1 MILATK
7 RRCTVLGAGFI
18 GKAVIRNLLLKGND
32 VSVLDRHI
40 CPDEFAGKV
49 TWITADYHEQ
59 HSLRTA
65 LLGASVAFHLVSS
78 TVPGDQH
85 VDVAKEL
92 NENVVGSLH
101 FVDACVAAGIKRI
114 VFASSASVYGIQD
127 CLPINESAPT
137 NPISAHGIHKLTVE
151 KYLLLAHRLHGIEV
165 RVLRIANPYGPDQN
179 LLGRQG
185 FIAIVIGNLLRGTPV
200 PLRDNGSS
208 VRDYIYIDDLA
219 EALVLSGSLDGLPS
233 VINIASGNGYSL
245 QEVVNLMVQLIGHQI
260 VTVPTES
267 RIMDIPSSILDVEL
281 ARTAMSFVPATG
293 LRAGLIKT
301 LRHHGFHIFV
311 EDVI

>member
-1 MILATK
+1 MTLTTK
-7 RRCTVLGAGFI
+7 PHCTVLGAGFI

-40 CPDEFAGKV
+40 CPSEFSGKV
-49 TWITADYHEQ
+49 TWITADYHDQ
-59 HSLRTA
+59 NSLGKV
-65 LLGASVAFHLVSS
+65 LLDASVAYHLVSS

-85 VDVAKEL
+85 IDVTKEL

-114 VFASSASVYGIQD
+114 VFASSSSVYGIQD

-137 NPISAHGIHKLTVE
+137 NPISSHGIHKLTVE
-151 KYLLLAHRLHGIEV
+151 KYLLLAQRLYGIEV
-165 RVLRIANPYGPDQN
+165 RVLRIANPYGPEQN
-179 LLGRQG
+179 VLGRQG

-200 PLRDNGSS
+200 SLRDNGSS
-208 VRDYIYIDDLA
+208 VRDYIYIDDVA

-233 VINIASGNGYSL
+233 VINIASGKGHSL
-245 QEVVNLMVQLIGHQI
+245 QEVLNLMERLIGHQI
-260 VTVPTES
+260 ATVPTES
-267 RIMDIPSSILDVEL
+267 RIMDVPSSILDIEL
-281 ARTAMSFVPATG
+281 SRTAMYFVPTTG
-293 LRAGLIKT
+293 LRVGLIKT
-301 LRHHGFHIFV
+301 LRHHGFDISN

>member
-1 MILATK
+1 MTLTTK
-7 RRCTVLGAGFI
+7 PRCTVLGAGFI

-32 VSVLDRHI
+32 VSVLDHHI
-40 CPDEFAGKV
+40 CPSEFVGKV
-49 TWITADYHEQ
+49 TWITADYHDQ
-59 HSLRTA
+59 NSLRKV
-65 LLGASVAFHLVSS
+65 LLDASVAYHLVSS
-78 TVPGDQH
+78 TVPGDQN

-114 VFASSASVYGIQD
+114 VFASSSSVYGIQD

-151 KYLLLAHRLHGIEV
+151 KYLLLAQRLYGIEV
-165 RVLRIANPYGPDQN
+165 RVLRIANPYGPEQN
-179 LLGRQG
+179 VLGRQG
-185 FIAIVIGNLLRGTPV
+185 FIAIVIGNLLRGAPV
-200 PLRDNGSS
+200 SLRDNGSS
-208 VRDYIYIDDLA
+208 VRDYIYIDDVA

-233 VINIASGNGYSL
+233 VINIASGKGYSL
-245 QEVVNLMVQLIGHQI
+245 QEVINLMERLLGHQI
-260 VTVPTES
+260 ATAPTES

-281 ARTAMSFVPATG
+281 ARTAMYFVPTTG
-293 LRAGLIKT
+293 LRVGLIKT
-301 LRHHGFHIFV
+301 LRHHGFDISN